1 MKSRHLIRHLLG
13 LTALLILLFSF
24 GPVAWAQTTTQGAEE
39 DPFIQVSEQGIVDGR
54 VLIVQTFTNAPAWVV
69 IHADADGKPGPV
81 IGHAALE
88 TGLNTDVVVEIDVEA
103 ATPLLHAMLHV
114 DEGVVGTYEF
124 PGPDV
129 PMTLDD
135 NIVMAIF
142 SAAPPLAPEA
152 TPTAIAEEET
162 AAEAA
167 EATPVPAEEAPAE
180 EAQAAEPTAPA
191 EEETEAAAATAAPA
205 EEAATTMSG
214 SADAAAKGAP
224 TALPVTGAG
233 ASLPMIW
240 TAIAAVVAALGGS
253 VFITRRRS

>member
-88 TGLNTDVVVEIDVEA
+88 TGLNTDVVVDIDVEA

-124 PGPDV
+124 PGADV
-129 PMTLDD
+129 PMTLAE
-135 NIVMAIF
+135 NIVMAMF
-142 SAAPPLAPEA
+142 SAAPPVAPEA

-162 AAEAA
+162 AAEAQAA
-167 EATPVPAEEAPAE
+167 EATP
-180 EAQAAEPTAPA
+180 
-191 EEETEAAAATAAPA
+191 APA

-240 TAIAAVVAALGGS
+240 AAIAAVVAALGGS
-253 VFITRRRS
+253 VFITRRRP